1 MTEAKAK
8 IESQATADVT
18 EVTDEEAEKI
28 K

>member
-1 MTEAKAK
+1 MAGAKAK